1 MIIMVMGVTGCGKT
15 TVGSLL
21 SERLG
26 CGFSDADGFHP
37 AANVEK
43 MRVGIPLVDEDRW
56 PWLAALRQA
65 IDDWQA
71 AGKSHVFACSALKNA
86 YREILSP
93 KRDVIFVFLKGSADV
108 IRPRL
113 LARQGHYMN
122 PALLESQFNTLEEPS
137 DALTIDIDQTPDEI
151 VEATLARLAEHL
163 GESERQL
170 LMALLANNDK
180 EKAEKAPS
188 LS

>member
-37 AANVEK
+37 VENVEK
-43 MRVGIPLVDEDRW
+43 MRAGIPLVDEDRW
-56 PWLAALRQA
+56 PWLAALRKA
-65 IDDWQA
+65 IDDWQEE
-71 AGKSHVFACSALKNA
+71 GKSHVFACSALKES
-86 YREILSP
+86 YREVLSP
-93 KRDVIFVFLKGSADV
+93 GDDVIFVFLKGSADV
-108 IRPRL
+108 IRPSL

-137 DALTIDIDQTPDEI
+137 DALTVDIDRTPSGI
-151 VEATLARLAEHL
+151 VEATLVQLAERL
-163 GESERQL
+163 EESGRQH
-170 LMALLANNDK
+170 LMALLANNSKD
-180 EKAEKAPS
+180 KAENAPS